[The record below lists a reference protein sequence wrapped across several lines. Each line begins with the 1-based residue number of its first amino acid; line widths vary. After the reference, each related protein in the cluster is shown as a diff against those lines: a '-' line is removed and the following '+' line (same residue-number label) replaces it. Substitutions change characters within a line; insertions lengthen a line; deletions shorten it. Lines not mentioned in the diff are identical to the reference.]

1 MASGAASANQDA
13 WKRST
18 NPLDH
23 CDVVTK
29 KTNTTDYMCKHCNH
43 TFSGTKTRCYVH
55 LTGDGTG
62 VRQCSK
68 CPAEVQ
74 RALKAAKAKDQGKGN
89 LKRKAEEDVHEQR
102 RSSHSEAGAGPSSG
116 AATAGFDN
124 TAVSIEACT
133 ASISDAAVAAGPN
146 VVVNV
151 QTRTRGTYRSPQ
163 AAYNVQRTT
172 YNVQNVQRTE
182 HPWLWSW

>member
-1 MASGAASANQDA
+1 MASSAASANQDA

-23 CDVVTK
+23 CDVVTR

-102 RSSHSEAGAGPSSG
+102 RSSHSEAGAGPSSA

-133 ASISDAAVAAGPN
+133 ASITLVACNILAASFTPLQDVAVAYMYTAAAAAAAAAAVPVDWQGI
-146 VVVNV
+146 
-151 QTRTRGTYRSPQ
+151 Q
-163 AAYNVQRTT
+163 AC
-172 YNVQNVQRTE
+172 
-182 HPWLWSW
+182 

>member
-1 MASGAASANQDA
+1 MASSAASANQDA

-68 CPAEVQ
+68 CMTVINIKILLSTSKYVTP
-74 RALKAAKAKDQGKGN
+74 R
-89 LKRKAEEDVHEQR
+89 
-102 RSSHSEAGAGPSSG
+102 PS
-116 AATAGFDN
+116 
-124 TAVSIEACT
+124 
-133 ASISDAAVAAGPN
+133 P
-146 VVVNV
+146 
-151 QTRTRGTYRSPQ
+151 
-163 AAYNVQRTT
+163 
-172 YNVQNVQRTE
+172 
-182 HPWLWSW
+182 